1 LDETTARTIPV
12 LAKVFESV
20 ESITFQDQILS
31 TSTPTH
37 FNEILGQ
44 AVKLAE
50 VLLTE
55 VTISGINSRQDLANH
70 PNLYNK
76 AKVQSLLS
84 GNNPY
89 YYHLIKALAANGA
102 FGDSSEGK
110 VGNAVDQLLNS
121 LLPSGAPSNELSAIT
136 EKTVGEALDT
146 TGGNLGGLVNL
157 DKYSDSSLFQVPITN
172 AQGIV
177 GQKITLGKKGTETT
191 IDLSDQ
197 LFPNTDTPTD
207 PKDWKIF
214 GIGAGKDLSVK
225 GNITFTNSN
234 RHSQTNR
241 LVKDHALAIGALDDI
256 HFHSETWEKD
266 WGLPT
271 GFLEQ
276 HLDGMSGDIAND
288 AVATAP
294 TEVKNRI
301 KMDFEGANLYI
312 GSVSKLQLV
321 NVDLKSGGNLG
332 VGSLDEVH
340 IVSLDTAQPNVFT
353 AGENSN
359 PAEGDNIQIYANE
372 RIVADGLAFEG
383 RVDEIYMEARTV
395 DLKNINFPAGS
406 EVKLASELGGLEG
419 KYPTFGLGDRQTGR
433 VNFIKDVYYDVNHVN
448 GRDSF
453 DALAPLPNGKLPIV
467 IKKR

>member
-1 LDETTARTIPV
+1 
-12 LAKVFESV
+12 
-20 ESITFQDQILS
+20 
-31 TSTPTH
+31 
-37 FNEILGQ
+37 
-44 AVKLAE
+44 
-50 VLLTE
+50 
-55 VTISGINSRQDLANH
+55 
-70 PNLYNK
+70 
-76 AKVQSLLS
+76 
-84 GNNPY
+84 
-89 YYHLIKALAANGA
+89 
-102 FGDSSEGK
+102 
-110 VGNAVDQLLNS
+110 
-121 LLPSGAPSNELSAIT
+121 
-136 EKTVGEALDT
+136 
-146 TGGNLGGLVNL
+146 LVNL
-157 DKYSDSSLFQVPITN
+157 DKYSGSSLFQVPITN

-177 GQKITLGKKGTETT
+177 GQKITLGEKGTETT

-225 GNITFTNSN
+225 GNVTFTNSN
-234 RHSQTNR
+234 RHSRTDHV
-241 LVKDHALAIGALDDI
+241 VKDHALAIGALDDI

-276 HLDGMSGDIAND
+276 HLGEMSGDIASD
-288 AVATAP
+288 AAATAP
-294 TEVKNRI
+294 IEVKNRI

-406 EVKLASELGGLEG
+406 EIKLASELGGLDG
-419 KYPTFGLGDRQTGR
+419 KYPTFGIGDRQTGR
-433 VNFIKDVYYDVNHVN
+433 VNFIKNVYYDVNQVN
-448 GRDSF
+448 GRGSF
-453 DALAPLPNGKLPIV
+453 DDLDPLANGKHPIV